1 MGVMDFGRIN
11 TKHRRNIRRALDDD
25 ELDEKTKNLLALEK
39 ERQERLEKWRA
50 AARVNGGST
59 PVKPQ
64 RHSKCLPHANEEL
77 ELCND
82 DIAAEG
88 YVLNKARQEDEEIV
102 RIGPFISGHLRSHQV
117 SSYQP
122 TLSYIAVKVV
132 RVD

>member
-1 MGVMDFGRIN
+1 
-11 TKHRRNIRRALDDD
+11 
-25 ELDEKTKNLLALEK
+25 
-39 ERQERLEKWRA
+39 
-50 AARVNGGST
+50 VNGGST

-64 RHSKCLPHANEEL
+64 RHSKSLPHANEEL

-102 RIGPFISGHLRSHQV
+102 RIAPSISGHLRSHQV

>member
-1 MGVMDFGRIN
+1 M
-11 TKHRRNIRRALDDD
+11 
-25 ELDEKTKNLLALEK
+25 
-39 ERQERLEKWRA
+39 
-50 AARVNGGST
+50 NGGST

-102 RIGPFISGHLRSHQV
+102 RIAPSISGHLRSHQV

-122 TLSYIAVKVV
+122 TLSYSSQGCKNGLMHL
-132 RVD
+132 RVAMTFSIFYVDFCLSRRMACIW

>member
-1 MGVMDFGRIN
+1 
-11 TKHRRNIRRALDDD
+11 LQ
-25 ELDEKTKNLLALEK
+25 

-102 RIGPFISGHLRSHQV
+102 RIAPSISGHLRSHQLAGLRFMWENCIESV
-117 SSYQP
+117 NKVKSGADGLGCILAHSMGLGK
-122 TLSYIAVKVV
+122 TLQACSALSISILQV
-132 RVD
+132 